1 MHSNLMSCKK
11 FKKQCL
17 CHYLQNTNDPWFL
30 RLPVCLDINFLSIC
44 KNLHLASQWP
54 HCEAL
59 LPGPNSLTLWYSFS
73 RHPAKHSAR
82 TEVRI
87 FRYRISQHTP
97 PPEPLSTNL
106 EIPPKRPF
114 SLPECCKQVLLW
126 VHRYFKRLT
135 KNGPF
140 HINDTLMIYKMA
152 ILYLK

>member
-97 PPEPLSTNL
+97 PRSHSPQTERFHLKGLFHYPSAVN
-106 EIPPKRPF
+106 R
-114 SLPECCKQVLLW
+114 C
-126 VHRYFKRLT
+126 YFGCTVISK
-135 KNGPF
+135 G
-140 HINDTLMIYKMA
+140 
-152 ILYLK
+152 